1 MDLNQK
7 RVLVVGG
14 SGVLGGEIVKLLASR
29 GAQVLATARTAGT
42 AANIP
47 AQAHLRLLVDL
58 GDSASIRVLTDYLN
72 ANEPVDGIIIAAGR
86 VGFGVAA
93 ETSIEDVEKL
103 TQVNFV
109 GPAQLLT
116 ALAPILR
123 GREDAFLA
131 AITGVVAEKSFPGMS
146 AYCASKSALS
156 AWLASVAMEW
166 RRDKIRVIDLRPG
179 HTETGLATRPM
190 FGNAPQMPTGMSPE
204 HVANAIVEAIE
215 SGATVVSS
223 SEF

>member
-29 GAQVLATARTAGT
+29 GAQVLATARTAET

-93 ETSIEDVEKL
+93 ETSIEDIEKL

-116 ALAPILR
+116 ALAPSLR

-156 AWLASVAMEW
+156 AWLASVAVEW

-204 HVANAIVEAIE
+204 HVANAIVAAIE